1 MSSCGSPTGSGGKE
15 SALTRMTAA
24 SEPGLIA
31 VPART
36 MWSYWRYTQFLE
48 AIDGQPSSL
57 ARPPPAWPS
66 RECQ

>member
-1 MSSCGSPTGSGGKE
+1 
-15 SALTRMTAA
+15 MTAA

-36 MWSYWRYTQFLE
+36 MWSYCRYTQFLE

-57 ARPPPAWPS
+57 AKAAS
-66 RECQ
+66 GLAKAGTSAS